1 MKRPVKEMAD
11 WIMTRNHIVN
21 VDPHCPYCQSVLPSV
36 GATFCPSCGSIL
48 VGDQEVLD
56 QIRIQQLYEK
66 AEECFAEEEWSEGIY
81 LLIDAL
87 QLDPSNEETRNRVS
101 EARRQYRVTRLVE
114 WAEEHYFSR
123 NLDGALRNL
132 YDVKKIRPENEEIL
146 ELIEEIEAEYD
157 QVDGKKVRKRKRQK
171 LFNSSMVVIFYL
183 LMAAFVVVLG
193 VAMFMLLGAKA
204 PVP

>member
-1 MKRPVKEMAD
+1 MKRPVKQFAN
-11 WIMTRNHIVN
+11 WIIARNHIVN
-21 VDPHCPYCQSVLPSV
+21 VDPHCPHCQSVLPSV
-36 GATFCPSCGSIL
+36 GATFCPACGTIL
-48 VGDQEVLD
+48 IGDQEALD
-56 QIRIQQLYEK
+56 QIRILQIYDK
-66 AEECFAEEEWSEGIY
+66 AEECFADEEWSEGIY

-87 QLDPSNEETRNRVS
+87 QLDPSNNETRERLS

-132 YDVKKIRPENEEIL
+132 KDVMKIRPDNEEIL

-157 QVDGKKVRKRKRQK
+157 QVDRKKVRKRKRQK
-171 LFNSSMVVIFYL
+171 VFNSSMVVLFYL

-204 PVP
+204 PVL